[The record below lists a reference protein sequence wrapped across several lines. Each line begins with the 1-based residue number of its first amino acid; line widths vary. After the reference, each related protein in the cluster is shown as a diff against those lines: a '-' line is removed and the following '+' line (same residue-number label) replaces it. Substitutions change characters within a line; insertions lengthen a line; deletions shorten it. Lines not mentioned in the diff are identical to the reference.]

1 MQGSKWYIK
10 DIGDFIRK
18 IKDIHYISSNA
29 ILVTVD
35 MVNDTLQF
43 STILYLNLLKAFY
56 IKEKTKIYRL

>member
-43 STILYLNLLKAFY
+43 STILYLNLLKAF
-56 IKEKTKIYRL
+56 